1 MWPSRTV
8 ARLIALAVMVGAG
21 AVAAQTAPSQV
32 IGQRQEAMKG
42 LGGAMKTL
50 TPMVRGEQPWNQA
63 EAVKAATTINNVS
76 KAIPQ
81 VFPPGSG
88 PESGVKTA
96 ALPIIWQQNAD
107 YQVKAKALEEASGV
121 LLGLAQAGNA
131 DGVKSQFGNLGKAC
145 GGCHEVYRAK

>member
-1 MWPSRTV
+1 MWTSRTV
-8 ARLIALAVMVGAG
+8 ARLIALAVMVGPG

-32 IGQRQEAMKG
+32 IGQRQDAMKG

-88 PESGVKTA
+88 PESGVKTG
-96 ALPIIWQQNAD
+96 ALPIIWQQTAD
-107 YQVKAKALEEASGV
+107 YQLKAKALEEASGV
-121 LLGLAQAGNA
+121 LLGLAQAGNS
-131 DGVKSQFGNLGKAC
+131 DGVKNQFGNVGKAC